1 MDNTLTQVPA
11 SEKEVARAELIHRFS
26 DANLLTSLIQKAVRE
41 AVLDHKRTGNPVA
54 GSVNGKVVIF
64 QPEDIEVPEE

>member
-11 SEKEVARAELIHRFS
+11 SEKEAARAELIHRFS
-26 DANLLTSLIQKAVRE
+26 DRNLLTSLIQKAVRE
-41 AVLDHKRTGNPVA
+41 AVLDHKRAGNPVA